1 MTNTYL
7 VTITHSVEVCDCE
20 SEQEAINIAEQELRN
35 GDFEID
41 IEKVEENEDD
51 TA

>member
-1 MTNTYL
+1 MTATYL

-20 SEQEAINIAEQELRN
+20 SKEEAINIAEQELRN

-51 TA
+51 S

>member
-20 SEQEAINIAEQELRN
+20 TKEEALDVAQQEVIA
-35 GDFEID
+35 GVFEYN
-41 IEKVEENEDD
+41 IEKVEENQHD